1 VERDFG
7 GLAVIGVG
15 GGAEAAVGE
24 GAGIAVRDGFIGECS
39 TSEL

>member
-1 VERDFG
+1 VERGFG